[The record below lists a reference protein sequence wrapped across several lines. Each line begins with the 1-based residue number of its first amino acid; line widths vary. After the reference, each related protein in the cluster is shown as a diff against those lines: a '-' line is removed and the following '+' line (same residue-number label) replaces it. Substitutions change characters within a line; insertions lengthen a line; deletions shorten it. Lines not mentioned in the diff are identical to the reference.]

1 MTVSATETAILAL
14 VGVLNA
20 SASLPDV
27 RRDPVFDDAV
37 ELLAEDPSIGR
48 ILVVRTGVPISSERA
63 FGMPNDQKFELVR
76 NVDVEFFAGGKEGD
90 ALFAKFDADV
100 MSIFDAIEADRTL
113 GGVVSIAEI
122 VEQPEISAEPAGA
135 IAVLTAL
142 IRVQLTYVSPRAY

>member
-1 MTVSATETAILAL
+1 MTTSATEAAILAL
-14 VGVLNA
+14 IGVLNA
-20 SASLPDV
+20 TASLPDV

-48 ILVVRTGVPISSERA
+48 ILVVRTGVAVSSERA
-63 FGMPNDQKFELVR
+63 FGMPNDEKFELVR
-76 NVDVEFFAGGKEGD
+76 NIDVEFFVGGKEGA
-90 ALFAKFDADV
+90 ALFTKYDEDLLA
-100 MSIFDAIEADRTL
+100 IFGAIEADRTL

-122 VEQPEISAEPAGA
+122 VDQPEISAEPAGA